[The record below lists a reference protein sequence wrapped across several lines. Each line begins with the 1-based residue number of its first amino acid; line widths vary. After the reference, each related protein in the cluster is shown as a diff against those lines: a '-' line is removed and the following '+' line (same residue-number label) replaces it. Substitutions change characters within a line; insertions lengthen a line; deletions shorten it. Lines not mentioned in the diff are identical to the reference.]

1 MINESSKTRI
11 LLEVPEE
18 SQDDM
23 VKQLLMHQLETIE
36 WHIQR
41 ILDSESP
48 MTCQGEDMISLART
62 REAIIEVINY
72 NSPFDDQIPNDWGK
86 EEGAIYDRIS
96 DHN

>member
-36 WHIQR
+36 GHIQR
-41 ILDSESP
+41 ILDSESL

-72 NSPFDDQIPNDWGK
+72 NSTFDEQISNDWGK

>member
-62 REAIIEVINY
+62 REALIEVINY
-72 NSPFDDQIPNDWGK
+72 NAPFDEQIPSDWAK
-86 EEGAIYDRIS
+86 
-96 DHN
+96 

>member
-1 MINESSKTRI
+1 
-11 LLEVPEE
+11 
-18 SQDDM
+18 
-23 VKQLLMHQLETIE
+23 
-36 WHIQR
+36 
-41 ILDSESP
+41 

-72 NSPFDDQIPNDWGK
+72 NSPFDEQISNDWGK